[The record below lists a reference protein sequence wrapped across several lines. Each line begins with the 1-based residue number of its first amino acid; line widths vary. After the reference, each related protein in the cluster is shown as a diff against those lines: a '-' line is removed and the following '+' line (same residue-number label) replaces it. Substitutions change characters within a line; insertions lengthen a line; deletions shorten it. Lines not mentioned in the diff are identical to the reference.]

1 MAYVTNPK
9 IKPHLV
15 LRVCGNGQAL
25 LELVEAYESY
35 DKAKAA
41 IDAHL
46 ATNTGEIVCYAKVET
61 AFKASVTV
69 NHLKVNYGGTLM
81 PMEQSKEDP
90 SSLG

>member
-1 MAYVTNPK
+1 MAYNSPK
-9 IKPHLV
+9 IKPHLM

-46 ATNTGEIVCYAKVET
+46 ATNTGEIVCYAKVEA
-61 AFKASVTV
+61 AFRASVTV
-69 NHLKVNYGGTLM
+69 NPLKVNYGGTLT
-81 PMEQSKEDP
+81 PMEEVKSDP
-90 SSLG
+90 TL